1 MRKRNKCGL
10 FLSLCMAVAW
20 TTQAQTS
27 ADGYVIAVEGDDVY
41 IDLAEGKIAKG
52 DILEVCSKPGYFV
65 HPVTKKRIRKESKR
79 ISSLIVKDVF
89 GDYST
94 AKSVPSQT
102 LAVDSSANVGHIVA
116 IDGTDVYIDLT
127 EEEIWP
133 NSKLEVYS
141 KDSYFVHPV
150 TGKHILREG
159 EQVASLEVVE
169 AGSDYT
175 RTRLSEPSL
184 SPLEAGMAVKQ
195 GLAVMSES
203 PTEEPVQ
210 MALPTQSME
219 AATAGNNSSNSFSGT
234 DSNILSGEEIQAKG
248 LSLYRGAQ
256 KLTKEEIKAIR
267 IVPLYDIYS
276 KVRKQNAWA
285 WVAIGFGSV
294 AVCSGVI
301 SLSTESASGAIA
313 IPTIIG
319 AGAVVGGAILVSHAR
334 KQMKN
339 AAALYNNMR
348 SGRMQ
353 QTTSYE
359 LSMVVPETG
368 GLGLR
373 LSF

>member
-1 MRKRNKCGL
+1 MRRRNKCGL

-102 LAVDSSANVGHIVA
+102 LESIQVGMPLKRIEMAVDSSANVGHIVA

-150 TGKHILREG
+150 TGKHIL
-159 EQVASLEVVE
+159 
-169 AGSDYT
+169 
-175 RTRLSEPSL
+175 SEPSH
-184 SPLEAGMAVKQ
+184 SPSEAGMAVKQ
-195 GLAVMSES
+195 GLAVMSEA

-248 LSLYRGAQ
+248 LSL
-256 KLTKEEIKAIR
+256 
-267 IVPLYDIYS
+267 
-276 KVRKQNAWA
+276 
-285 WVAIGFGSV
+285 
-294 AVCSGVI
+294 
-301 SLSTESASGAIA
+301 
-313 IPTIIG
+313 
-319 AGAVVGGAILVSHAR
+319 
-334 KQMKN
+334 
-339 AAALYNNMR
+339 
-348 SGRMQ
+348 
-353 QTTSYE
+353 
-359 LSMVVPETG
+359 
-368 GLGLR
+368 
-373 LSF
+373 